1 MYFMKLTDDKY
12 AYKQYIVEIGNIVFV
27 EDMGD
32 CRLIHLKMEDG
43 EIRKMTV
50 KENIDTL
57 YNLIKNAENAKK
69 HGC

>member
-12 AYKQYIVEIGNIVFV
+12 ADKQYIVEIGNIVFV
-27 EDMGD
+27 EDVGD
-32 CRLIHLKMEDG
+32 CRLVHLKMEDG

-57 YNLIKNAENAKK
+57 YSWIKNAENAKK
-69 HGC
+69 HGG

>member
-1 MYFMKLTDDKY
+1 MKLADNKY

-57 YNLIKNAENAKK
+57 YNWIKNAENEKK
-69 HGC
+69 HGF

>member
-12 AYKQYIVEIGNIVFV
+12 ADKQYIVEIGNIVFV

-32 CRLIHLKMEDG
+32 YRLIHLKMEDG

-57 YNLIKNAENAKK
+57 YNWIKNAENAKK
-69 HGC
+69 HCC

>member
-12 AYKQYIVEIGNIVFV
+12 ADKQYIVEIGNIVFV

-57 YNLIKNAENAKK
+57 YNWIKNEENAKK
-69 HGC
+69 HCC

>member
-1 MYFMKLTDDKY
+1 MKLTDDKY
-12 AYKQYIVEIGNIVFV
+12 ADKQYIVEIGNIVFV

-50 KENIDTL
+50 KENIDIL
-57 YNLIKNAENAKK
+57 YSWIKNAENAKK
-69 HGC
+69 HGG